1 MESNKKSV
9 EIIRIRKDSV
19 ATAVDEVVVEHE
31 LGLWVNGEHVRTM
44 LCSPSELEDLAVG
57 FLFAEGLISGA
68 GDIKKIEIEGGSKIQ
83 ATVEKTPFC
92 PHIDKEHQNPSFQFT
107 PELAWNQMKN
117 FAEASKLFQE
127 TGGVH
132 SAAICDQEGI
142 RFFAEDIGR
151 HNAVDKAFGKALRA
165 GLEFQ
170 NTYFLTSGR
179 IAGDLVRKVIKA
191 GIPIVL
197 SYSAPTETAI
207 RLAEE
212 AGVTL
217 VGFIREERMNVYT
230 GDFRMNLSSK

>member
-9 EIIRIRKDSV
+9 EIIRIRKGSV
-19 ATAVDEVVVEHE
+19 TTTVDEVVVEHE
-31 LGLWVNGEHVRTM
+31 LELWVNGEHVRTM
-44 LCSPSELEDLAVG
+44 LCSPSELEDLVVG
-57 FLFAEGLISGA
+57 FLFAEGLVSGA

-83 ATVEKTPFC
+83 VTVEKTPFR
-92 PHIDKEHQNPSFQFT
+92 PHIDQEHQNTSFQFT
-107 PELAWNQMKN
+107 PELAWDQMRN
-117 FAEASKLFQE
+117 FAETSNLFRE

-132 SAAICDQEGI
+132 SAAICDKDGI

-151 HNAVDKAFGKALRA
+151 HNAVDKVLGKALRA

-170 NTYFLTSGR
+170 DTYFLTSGR

-212 AGVTL
+212 AMVTL
-217 VGFIREERMNVYT
+217 IGFIREEKMNVYT
-230 GDFRMNLSSK
+230 CAFRMKFSSK